1 MPIQRT
7 EDLIA
12 ALRGSGLFTPDQVAA
27 LAGELAPLG
36 DDPQVLMRH
45 LLHRNRLTLYQL
57 RKVLHGKSA
66 ELFVGPYVV
75 TDKLGEG
82 GMGKVYRAR
91 HARTGREVA
100 LKIVR
105 SNLLANPTVRRRY
118 EREVKAATLLQHPNI
133 VSVFDADEVE
143 GRVFLAMEFV
153 DGIDLSR
160 LIREHGV
167 LPVPEACEYVR
178 QAALGLHHAHEQG
191 LVHRDIKPSNIIVS
205 GERHIPDATG
215 PAFVKILDMG
225 LVREAGFDG
234 GGDGAMDLTRAGTV
248 VGTPDYMSPEQ
259 AKDSRTVDRRSDLYS
274 LGSAFYFLLTGKP
287 PFHQGTAIE
296 KLLKHQVDPPPPLQA
311 ARPDVPAAL
320 AVIVARLMAKAP
332 EERYQTAAE
341 LAARLA
347 PLTAYTEGIEVTVTP
362 PPRPAVPPPPTPS
375 SPSAFYAPP
384 STMPEMG
391 PGSRSG
397 GTPRPERAP
406 PTPPPVAP
414 SDRTPRPARELVEA
428 VAEAEAE
435 GESERSP
442 VVRRPRRRKPR
453 TPQRSQAPL
462 ILAVL
467 VLLTVA
473 VAVVAVVLA
482 KSNSSGAAPAA
493 PAKSGKTK

>member
-1 MPIQRT
+1 MQIDT
-7 EDLIA
+7 AENLLG
-12 ALRGSGLFTPDQVAA
+12 ALRDSGLFAAEELRA
-27 LAGELAPLG
+27 LAGEFAPLG
-36 DDPQVLMRH
+36 DDPPALMRH
-45 LLHRNRLTLYQL
+45 ILQKERLSLYQL
-57 RKVLHGKSA
+57 RKIVHGKA
-66 ELFVGPYVV
+66 HELYLGVYVIH
-75 TDKLGEG
+75 DKLGEG

-91 HARTGREVA
+91 DTRTDKHVA
-100 LKIVR
+100 LKVIR
-105 SNLLANPTVRRRY
+105 PSLIANPVIRGRY
-118 EREVKAATLLQHPNI
+118 EREVQAATALRHPN
-133 VSVFDADEVE
+133 VVGLLDAGEAD
-143 GRVFLAMEFV
+143 GKHYMAMEFV
-153 DGIDLSR
+153 DGIDLAR
-160 LIREHGV
+160 LVRTHGI
-167 LPVPEACEYVR
+167 LPIAEACEYLR
-178 QAALGLHHAHEQG
+178 QASLGLQAAHDLG
-191 LVHRDIKPSNIIVS
+191 FVHRDIKPSNIVVS
-205 GERHIPDATG
+205 GERHLPGTG
-215 PAFVKILDMG
+215 EPASVKILDMG
-225 LVREAGFDG
+225 LVRTIGFEEPAGG
-234 GGDGAMDLTRAGTV
+234 TDLTRDGTV